1 MWMCEMIKKLESQL
15 KTTTEIYS
23 NESDFQYIRKDKKL
37 AESGL
42 WEVGIIIYLLFL
54 QTDLAKYI
62 GFPRWKKSEHEKQYH
77 Q

>member
-1 MWMCEMIKKLESQL
+1 MESQL

-54 QTDLAKYI
+54 QTDLAEYI